1 MRTFRLSFAL
11 TVTSFG
17 VSSARLCVPVFVGFE
32 ASHAGHA
39 LTVGWNR

>member
-17 VSSARLCVPVFVGFE
+17 VSTAHLCVPVFVGFE

-39 LTVGWNR
+39 FTVGWNR